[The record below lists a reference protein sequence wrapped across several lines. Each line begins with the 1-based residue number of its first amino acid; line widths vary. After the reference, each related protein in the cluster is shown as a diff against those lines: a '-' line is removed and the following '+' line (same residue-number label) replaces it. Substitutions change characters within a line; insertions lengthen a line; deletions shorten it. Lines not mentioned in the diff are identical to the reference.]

1 MTMELPARI
10 GLVGCGI
17 ISSRYIE
24 VSRELPEI
32 EIVACADVI
41 PAAAEAQ
48 AEKYGLTAVSLED
61 LFAAPDVD
69 IVLNLTPPTAHYSVG
84 KAALEAGKAVYS
96 EKPLAATF
104 AEGKA
109 LLALAREKNLRIG
122 CAPDTFLGA
131 GYQSAR
137 LYLDEG
143 IVGAPVAANAF
154 LMSRGHEYW
163 HANPAFYYKPGGGPM
178 LDMGVYYLTALV
190 HLFGP
195 VRRVTGSARATWSE
209 RTILSEPR
217 KGEII
222 EVEVPT
228 YVSGVL
234 DFESGAI
241 GTIITTFDTQASGLP
256 RIELYGAT
264 GTLNL
269 PDPNTF
275 GGPLQVRMH
284 ADDSWKE
291 LPLRFGHAGNSRGM
305 GPADMA
311 VSAVERERHRANGEL
326 ALHVLEIMEAI
337 HVASETGR
345 HVELTT
351 RCERPRPLPEGVYT
365 GVRPT

>member
-1 MTMELPARI
+1 MKLPARV

-17 ISSRYIE
+17 ISARYIE
-24 VSRELPEI
+24 VSRELPEFDI
-32 EIVACADVI
+32 KACADQF
-41 PAAAEAQ
+41 PDAAKSR
-48 AEKYGLTAVSLED
+48 AEKYGLQALSPEELY
-61 LFAAPDVD
+61 AAPDID
-69 IVLNLTPPTAHYSVG
+69 MVLNLTPPPAHYAVA

-104 AEGKA
+104 AEGKE
-109 LLALAREKNLRIG
+109 LMALASEKNLRIG

-131 GYQSAR
+131 GHQSAR

-143 IVGAPVAANAF
+143 LVGAPVAATAF
-154 LMSRGHEYW
+154 MMSRGHEYW

-190 HLFGP
+190 HLLGP
-195 VRRVTGSARATWSE
+195 VKRVTGSARATWSE
-209 RTILSEPR
+209 RMIHSEPH

-228 YVSGVL
+228 FVVGLL
-234 DFESGAI
+234 DFECGAI

-256 RIELYGAT
+256 RIELYGET

-275 GGPLQVRMH
+275 GGPLQVRTH
-284 ADDSWKE
+284 ADDSWQE
-291 LPLRFGHAGNSRGM
+291 LPLRFGHAGNSRGI

-311 VSAVERERHRANGEL
+311 VSTVEDKRHRASGEV
-326 ALHVLEIMEAI
+326 ALHVLEIMESI
-337 HVASETGR
+337 HVASETGC
-345 HVELTT
+345 HVELST
-351 RCERPRPLPEGVYT
+351 RCERPQPLPEGVYP
-365 GVRPT
+365 GVRPN

>member
-24 VSRELPEI
+24 VSRELPEV

-69 IVLNLTPPTAHYSVG
+69 IVLNLTPPTAHYAVG
-84 KAALEAGKAVYS
+84 KAALKAGKAVYS

-131 GYQSAR
+131 GHQSAR

-190 HLFGP
+190 HLLGP

-275 GGPLQVRMH
+275 GGPLQIRTH

-311 VSAVERERHRANGEL
+311 VSAVEREQHRANGEL

-351 RCERPRPLPEGVYT
+351 RCERPRPLPEGVYA